1 MRLQGQERIAA
12 APEVVWAALHDPAVL
27 KRCLPGCE
35 SLEARDAAHYDA
47 VASVKIGPI
56 SARFSGTLTISE
68 ADPPH
73 AYRIAGDASGA
84 AGFVRGM
91 ASVTLAPDD
100 APSDGPG
107 GGGTLLSYDA
117 DATVGGRMA
126 QVGARLIDAS
136 ARKMAEAFFAC
147 LSGAVA
153 ETDAVARTPIAAAAR
168 AERQSRRR
176 AAWTAAGLGIAV
188 VLLYGLLWLL

>member
-1 MRLQGQERIAA
+1 MHLQGQERIAA
-12 APEVVWAALHDPAVL
+12 APEAVWAALHDPAVL

-35 SLEARDAAHYDA
+35 TLEARDAAHYDA
-47 VASVKIGPI
+47 VAAVKIGPMK
-56 SARFSGTLTISE
+56 ARFAGTVTISE

-73 AYRIAGDASGA
+73 AYRIAGDANGGA
-84 AGFVRGM
+84 AGFARGT

-100 APSDGPG
+100 APG
-107 GGGTLLSYDA
+107 GGGTLLSYDV
-117 DATVGGRMA
+117 DATIGGRMA

-147 LSGAVA
+147 LAAAVGRSEAAPDPSAVA
-153 ETDAVARTPIAAAAR
+153 AAD
-168 AERQSRRR
+168 AERRSRRR
-176 AAWTAAGLGIAV
+176 AVWTAAALGLTA

>member
-35 SLEARDAAHYDA
+35 SLETRDAAHYDA
-47 VASVKIGPI
+47 VASVKIGPMK
-56 SARFSGTLTISE
+56 ARFTGTVTISE

-73 AYRIAGDASGA
+73 AYRIAGDANGGA
-84 AGFVRGM
+84 AGFARGT

-100 APSDGPG
+100 APG
-107 GGGTLLSYDA
+107 GGGTLLSYDV
-117 DATVGGRMA
+117 DATIGGRMA

-147 LSGAVA
+147 LA
-153 ETDAVARTPIAAAAR
+153 DAVAQTGAVSQPPAAAAAR
-168 AERQSRRR
+168 VERQSRRR
-176 AAWTAAGLGIAV
+176 AVWTAVGLGVAV
-188 VLLYGLLWLL
+188 VLLYALLWLL